1 MFSANGTENP
11 VFKAAH
17 KYQKHPSV
25 LEIKEK
31 YKDLNFSF
39 SSLSSFN
46 LKNKLKSLDTSKSVH
61 ETDVLTNILKENMDI
76 FSPFFL
82 LNYINDIIDSSSFP
96 NHLKLSNLTPVNTHT
111 HTHIHTHTH
120 THTQTLHKMV
130 KETIE

>member
-1 MFSANGTENP
+1 M
-11 VFKAAH
+11 
-17 KYQKHPSV
+17 
-25 LEIKEK
+25 
-31 YKDLNFSF
+31 NFSF

-111 HTHIHTHTH
+111 HTHIHIHTHTH
-120 THTQTLHKMV
+120 THTNPAQNGERNYRIIGVLSIYSKRL
-130 KETIE
+130 KIS